1 MDPLSLTASLIA
13 VIETS
18 GQIIS
23 CCYKYQSGVRH
34 AAKDAK
40 KISTEVT
47 GLLGTLQRLLSIAQD
62 EEERQTAR
70 LPTLQALAQPDGLLT
85 ECQTELTSL
94 IAKVKP
100 KTGWDK
106 IQSSLV
112 WPLQKGEVKE
122 ALDRIHRI
130 TNGLNLALTT
140 ENTWVQTTVPVTK
153 QVLDTNCVGL

>member
-1 MDPLSLTASLIA
+1 MDPLSLTANLIA
-13 VIETS
+13 VIDTT
-18 GQIIS
+18 GKLIS
-23 CCYKYQSGVRH
+23 YCYQYQSGVRH
-34 AAKDAK
+34 ASQDAK
-40 KISTEVT
+40 KIRVEVT
-47 GLLGTLQRLLSIAQD
+47 GLLGTLQRLLSILED
-62 EEERQTAR
+62 EEEHQTAR

-94 IAKVKP
+94 MARMKP

-112 WPLQKGEVKE
+112 WPLQKGDVKE

-140 ENTWVQTTVPVTK
+140 ENTWVQTNGSCD
-153 QVLDTNCVGL
+153 QAR